1 MKVTSAASGRASKSG
16 GGAGSLAAD
25 DPVGE
30 REDGRCHDEVQGQK
44 EKCVLFTEPNRD
56 TERGSGEQHHRD
68 DGRVAHEGNC
78 SEKGGNRA
86 DTHQRK
92 PGRLGEEESKVVV
105 TDERTPDAG
114 RRQPE

>member
-1 MKVTSAASGRASKSG
+1 MV
-16 GGAGSLAAD
+16 AAD

-30 REDGRCHDEVQGQK
+30 RENSCCNDEVEGQE
-44 EKCVLFTEPNRD
+44 EKCILLAEPNGD
-56 TERGSGEQHHRD
+56 TKRSSGEQHHRN

-92 PGRLGEEESKVVV
+92 PSRLGEEESKVVV

-114 RRQPE
+114 RCQPE